1 MEGSYDECNEA
12 ASFYELARSTAD
24 NKKTVFP
31 ELILLFYIWKLIY
44 VLFSFWFV
52 SGRLC

>member
-24 NKKTVFP
+24 NKKNSLSRANSTFLYLKTHLCFIFL
-31 ELILLFYIWKLIY
+31 LI
-44 VLFSFWFV
+44 
-52 SGRLC
+52 C